1 MPQGLQCFDE
11 TGKIVVDVTDRQM
24 HLIHTFEISLGSN
37 EYYKDY
43 VYDGI
48 TSETHIA
55 FVRENCLGNMTQQY
69 PTLAY
74 HGGPFASIYTP
85 NVVRVSALSGL
96 ALLTVDIYRYG

>member
-48 TSETHIA
+48 RGGS
-55 FVRENCLGNMTQQY
+55 GNLNNTY
-69 PTLAY
+69 K
-74 HGGPFASIYTP
+74 
-85 NVVRVSALSGL
+85 
-96 ALLTVDIYRYG
+96 

>member
-48 TSETHIA
+48 TSE
-55 FVRENCLGNMTQQY
+55 
-69 PTLAY
+69 
-74 HGGPFASIYTP
+74 
-85 NVVRVSALSGL
+85 VVPHV
-96 ALLTVDIYRYG
+96 